1 MHEDPMAV
9 LRRDGYVILRS
20 VIPADLVGAV
30 RRSVAD
36 TVRKHTSLPLPQGYV
51 TGFLRLNQAIAPY
64 LNHPRIMAIV
74 GELFGHNARISM
86 LTGTINGPG
95 LQRGTVHADWPYN
108 QDQLSC
114 VRAPYPDVVLNL
126 VTMWMLS
133 RFTPANGGTM
143 VIPGSHLR
151 NRAPRKGTDLD
162 PNSVF
167 EGETQIEGDPGDVA
181 VFDARTWH
189 SIAPNVT
196 DEERVGVLVRYAPWW
211 VNLGPVA
218 SRQPRP
224 QTDHR
229 RSRGRRPYRSQSPT
243 PAGIGLPAP
252 SGGRAAA
259 PLSHGGSGLAVP
271 RLQAGGKTCRRHVP
285 PELRQHSGATP
296 PILPGLPRRATAGRT
311 FRRRER
317 QCAESPGG
325 NRVVEEMTN
334 EDGQRFE
341 FENFY
346 LEPRTC
352 ERAFR
357 AAGFRD
363 FPGVAF
369 VPTRS
374 MASPPITA
382 FAQPESIPTRRAS
395 GPDVEGVDADACR
408 LRSFEVHLDLERFLH
423 SRDPVRSRPE
433 DRNP

>member
-1 MHEDPMAV
+1 MHEDPMEV

-20 VIPADLVGAV
+20 VIQADLVGAV
-30 RRSVAD
+30 RRSVAE

-51 TGFLRLNQAIAPY
+51 TGFLRLNQALAPY

-133 RFTPANGGTM
+133 RFTRANGGTM
-143 VIPGSHLR
+143 VVPGSHMR

-167 EGETQIEGDPGDVA
+167 EGETQIEGNPGDVA

-211 VNLGPVA
+211 VNLGPLRPG
-218 SRQPRP
+218 SRDRKQIIE
-224 QTDHR
+224 D
-229 RSRGRRPYRSQSPT
+229 RGGGRPYRSQSPT
-243 PAGIGLPAP
+243 SAGIGLPAP

-259 PLSHGGSGLAVP
+259 PLSHGGSGTSP
-271 RLQAGGKTCRRHVP
+271 KGG
-285 PELRQHSGATP
+285 
-296 PILPGLPRRATAGRT
+296 
-311 FRRRER
+311 RRELPPQINR
-317 QCAESPGG
+317 PHHTQWNHTTPSRKRTGIPYSSPFG
-325 NRVVEEMTN
+325 R
-334 EDGQRFE
+334 
-341 FENFY
+341 
-346 LEPRTC
+346 
-352 ERAFR
+352 
-357 AAGFRD
+357 
-363 FPGVAF
+363 
-369 VPTRS
+369 
-374 MASPPITA
+374 
-382 FAQPESIPTRRAS
+382 
-395 GPDVEGVDADACR
+395 
-408 LRSFEVHLDLERFLH
+408 
-423 SRDPVRSRPE
+423 
-433 DRNP
+433 